1 MTQLSTL
8 ASSWSSLTWHNPL
21 WLHLVLQNHNETE
34 TDRAHIQ
41 HYRWTSRKK
50 DFHFTF
56 VALKKHWD
64 HCAHSQE
71 DYFKEDD
78 KPLPFFSLTSLGIFL
93 HHLKLLHIQS
103 PKHLDKLYL
112 MHIFTT
118 NSIHLLLFFFS
129 FFQLNSQLTSPKAPR
144 PMILSISKS
153 SLCNLCCRTNVVT
166 PRSENNNILPQH
178 DTASSAMIPS
188 QKVNK
193 VRSIKTLIK
202 RQEIE
207 YSYWPHRC
215 NEKQKII

>member
-118 NSIHLLLFFFS
+118 NSIHLLLFFFLFS
-129 FFQLNSQLTSPKAPR
+129 NWILNSLLQKLHDQWSWAFQNHPSVISVAAQMLWHHDLKITIFYHSMIQL
-144 PMILSISKS
+144 LV
-153 SLCNLCCRTNVVT
+153 LW
-166 PRSENNNILPQH
+166 
-178 DTASSAMIPS
+178 
-188 QKVNK
+188 
-193 VRSIKTLIK
+193 
-202 RQEIE
+202 
-207 YSYWPHRC
+207 YPHR
-215 NEKQKII
+215 K